1 MNVPDTESSS
11 YIRSNSV
18 VWRSCLDVFSLG
30 IDEGGDAVT
39 HTNTQATCFA
49 ESLTESDINSIFD
62 VRTFPPYTT
71 I

>member
-1 MNVPDTESSS
+1 
-11 YIRSNSV
+11 
-18 VWRSCLDVFSLG
+18 LDVFSLG